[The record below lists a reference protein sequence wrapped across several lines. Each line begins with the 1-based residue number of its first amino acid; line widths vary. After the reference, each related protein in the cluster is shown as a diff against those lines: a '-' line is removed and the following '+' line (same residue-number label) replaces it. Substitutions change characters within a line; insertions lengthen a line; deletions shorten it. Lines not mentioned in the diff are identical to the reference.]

1 VRVLLESLVG
11 VLYCPL
17 SHFFRIVQ
25 RIGLSIQME
34 IMLLSIKGAFRFRL
48 AGLPPTFST
57 ASTHLGRRPT
67 AAEWNI
73 GPFHC

>member
-1 VRVLLESLVG
+1 
-11 VLYCPL
+11 
-17 SHFFRIVQ
+17 
-25 RIGLSIQME
+25 ME